1 MPNYQISKNPISTM
15 FSYISLKV
23 HSVLFLFGIIKY
35 DHIDGMLYILK
46 YLFTPRLKTAY
57 VYTIQFSRYLEA
69 CRSNLYRAWAP
80 WVLVKMQFFCME
92 HLAKTFVSSDH
103 RSNER

>member
-46 YLFTPRLKTAY
+46 YLFTPRLKTTH
-57 VYTIQFSRYLEA
+57 VYTLLSERRF
-69 CRSNLYRAWAP
+69 RS
-80 WVLVKMQFFCME
+80 
-92 HLAKTFVSSDH
+92 
-103 RSNER
+103 